1 MKHLISLIVGVA
13 FLLSFQLNGYSQESL
28 KIAVVDL
35 QKLQR
40 ESTGFKK
47 LSEIYAKKLEPK
59 KNELDREKV
68 SLRELEEEMKKQNMM
83 LSLDAKES
91 KMKEHGKKS
100 RRLKYLENELLQELK
115 EAEMEVKRSLLIDIS
130 KIVGEIGKKEN
141 YTIILEKGSS
151 GFLYSSDSIDI
162 TDQVTKAYDQM
173 KQ

>member
-1 MKHLISLIVGVA
+1 MKHFISLIVGVA
-13 FLLSFQLNGYSQESL
+13 FLLGFQLNGYSAESL

-40 ESTGFKK
+40 ASTGFKK
-47 LSEIYAKKLEPK
+47 LSESYAKKLEPK

-68 SLRELEEEMKKQNMM
+68 SLRDLEEEMKKQNMM

-141 YTIILEKGSS
+141 YTVILEKGSS

>member
-13 FLLSFQLNGYSQESL
+13 FLLSFQLNGYSAESL

-47 LSEIYAKKLEPK
+47 LSETYAKKLEPK
-59 KNELDREKV
+59 KNELDREKE
-68 SLRELEEEMKKQNMM
+68 SLRALEEEMKKQNMM

-141 YTIILEKGSS
+141 YTVILEKGSS
-151 GFLYSSDSIDI
+151 GFLYSSDSVDI